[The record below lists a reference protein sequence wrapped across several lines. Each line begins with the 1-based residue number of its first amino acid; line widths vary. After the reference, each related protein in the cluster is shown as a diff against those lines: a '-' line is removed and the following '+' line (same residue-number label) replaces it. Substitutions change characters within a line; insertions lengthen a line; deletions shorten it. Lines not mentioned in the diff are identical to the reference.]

1 MDELTKMINE
11 RMAARAAS
19 AAQGKTSNVTQ
30 HEAPESP
37 TEPTEVTSVDTPVVE
52 QVATEQQATPVTPTA
67 PVTPEATPTPSPSPL
82 RETLLKANVVVDELS
97 DDELSASLARSLAE
111 RDAERRRLAELEAE
125 LQYIRQQVH
134 VPVQPPAPQAPAPV
148 TSTEQKEQI
157 KRWQR
162 VDIDQNLVRFCEYDE
177 KTEKFLPDLK
187 YGADGQNA
195 AKQLNDAV
203 VEQRRRTQLI
213 VNDPYTAMQ
222 EAGVLDSIDQKMEDR
237 LRSWQENLV
246 RSLTERQ
253 QQQIQQRQQ
262 QQVENEVQSFYEQYK
277 GELFKC
283 GADGQP
289 MKDLSGNQVPTER
302 GKLFSQKFNEIRQEM
317 GESIGYHQAIKLA
330 YKMLPPAEEAKPQV
344 APPAT
349 PQAKKQEF
357 IEKARSKP
365 EARKPSP
372 IAEALVQ
379 PAETGRK
386 LSFREMLV
394 RDPDNAELL
403 GTHYQGT

>member
-1 MDELTKMINE
+1 MDDLTKMINE

-19 AAQGKTSNVTQ
+19 AAQGKTSNITQ
-30 HEAPESP
+30 HEAVETP
-37 TEPTEVTSVDTPVVE
+37 TEDTEVTSVDTPVVE
-52 QVATEQQATPVTPTA
+52 SVATEQQVA
-67 PVTPEATPTPSPSPL
+67 PVTPPTPDTPTTPTPSPL
-82 RETLLKANVVVDELS
+82 RDVLTKANLS
-97 DDELSASLARSLAE
+97 VENLTDDELSASLAKSLAE
-111 RDAERRRLAELEAE
+111 RDAERRRIAELEAE
-125 LQYIRQQVH
+125 LQQIRQQAQ
-134 VPVQPPAPQAPAPV
+134 VPVQQPLQQPQVPV
-148 TSTEQKEQI
+148 TSAEQKEQI

-177 KTEKFLPDLK
+177 KTEKFLPDPK
-187 YGADGQNA
+187 YGVDGQNA

-213 VNDPYTAMQ
+213 VNDPYAAMQ
-222 EAGVLDSIDQKMEDR
+222 EAGVLDSIEQKMEER
-237 LRSWQENLV
+237 LTAWQENLV
-246 RSLTERQ
+246 RKLSERQ
-253 QQQIQQRQQ
+253 QQQLQQRQQ
-262 QQVENEVQSFYEQYK
+262 QQVENEVQSFYEQHK
-277 GELFKC
+277 AELFKC
-283 GADGQP
+283 GPDGQP
-289 MKDLSGNQVPTER
+289 MFDLTGNQVPTER

-317 GESIGYHQAIKLA
+317 GDSIGYHQAIKLA
-330 YKMLPPAEEAKPQV
+330 YKMLPPAEEAKPAV